1 MRGTLTT
8 KLLIAFFLAT
18 FLLSP
23 MVSQELSWVQPAYAD
38 DDDSDDD
45 GGDDDDDDDDDVRSS
60 PGAAT
65 SKSTITRQSSS
76 KTTKR
81 TQTRNTAPTSAPA
94 HAPAPLPEFVPDEIV
109 AVGLT
114 DESLKSLEALG
125 YKVIET
131 IFIPFLTSRPLR
143 LSIPNGTAIE
153 AAKEEVQAMQTEAL
167 VDFNH
172 FYRLQQD
179 IVECEGPHCDQFS
192 LLALDGGPETSATCG
207 IGARIGIIDTG
218 INPDHETFTNSRLE
232 VISQAPTGKE
242 PSSAQHGTAVAALL
256 VGSQTSRSPGILPQ
270 ADVIAIDAFH
280 LEGSD
285 ERSDVFALLQA
296 MATLSAKDVHVI
308 NMSFAGPPNVL
319 LERAIMRLRENE
331 VAVVAAAGNG
341 GPAAA
346 PAFPAA
352 YDGVIAVTAVDRYSQ
367 VYRRAGRGAHVDF
380 AAPGV
385 NVWTAA
391 SVRGARAKTGTSFAA
406 PFVSAAVSLILMQE
420 PEITPEGLKQSLI
433 DNALDLGEAGHDD
446 VFGYGLVQLD
456 ALCSGGNPQ

>member
-23 MVSQELSWVQPAYAD
+23 MVFQELSWVQPAYAD

-45 GGDDDDDDDDDVRSS
+45 SDDDDDDDDDDDSSS
-60 PGAAT
+60 PGAT
-65 SKSTITRQSSS
+65 PSKNTIPRQSGS

-81 TQTRNTAPTSAPA
+81 TQTRNAAPA
-94 HAPAPLPEFVPDEIV
+94 PAPAPLPEFVPGEIV

-114 DESLKSLEALG
+114 DESLKNLEALG

-131 IFIPFLTSRPLR
+131 LVIPFLTSRSLR
-143 LSIPNGTAIE
+143 LSIPDGTAIE
-153 AAKEEVQAMQTEAL
+153 AAKDEVQAMQTEAL

-172 FYRLQQD
+172 YYRLQQD
-179 IVECEGPHCDQFS
+179 TVQCDGPHCDQFS

-207 IGARIGIIDTG
+207 VGARIGIIDTG

-296 MATLSAKDVHVI
+296 IATLSAKDVHVI

-406 PFVSAAVSLILMQE
+406 PFVSAAVSLVLMQDA
-420 PEITPEGLKQSLI
+420 EITPEALKQTLI
-433 DNALDLGEAGHDD
+433 DNALDLGEAGHDE
-446 VFGYGLVQLD
+446 VFGYGLVQLN
-456 ALCSGGNPQ
+456 ALCSNGNHQ